1 MYFDYTDY
9 NNMDKKSSFNHFLI
23 ISLVLHLGIGCGIA
37 GWLIPY
43 MKNFNPGVD
52 ERQVILLEIG
62 WKERESKVS
71 SVENEAV
78 EKKKVKRQLMLVKSS
93 VSNEVRIEEAKKTV
107 EPAKKMIEK
116 SSPDSIQRNGL
127 SGKDKM
133 SLLSGNNPYLE
144 EVRRRIERA
153 KFYPP
158 RAKMAR
164 VEGKVALEFQIDKFG
179 RAQNVNLAQPSK
191 HKILNMAA
199 RNILDKA
206 SPFPKP
212 KDKLIIDKTIETTL
226 VFELV
231 Y

>member
-1 MYFDYTDY
+1 
-9 NNMDKKSSFNHFLI
+9 MDKKLSFNHFLI
-23 ISLVLHLGIGCGIA
+23 ISLAVHLGIGCGIG
-37 GWLIPY
+37 GWMIPY
-43 MKNFNPGVD
+43 MKNLNLGKD
-52 ERQVILLEIG
+52 KERVILLEIG
-62 WKERESKVS
+62 WSEQISSPQISVKSKRGDR
-71 SVENEAV
+71 
-78 EKKKVKRQLMLVKSS
+78 KKKIVKL
-93 VSNEVRIEEAKKTV
+93 
-107 EPAKKMIEK
+107 AKKMPEK
-116 SSPDSIQRNGL
+116 SNPSSGQKNGRA
-127 SGKDKM
+127 GKDRIT
-133 SLLSGNNPYLE
+133 LLGGSNSYLE

-212 KDKLIIDKTIETTL
+212 RDKLIIDKTIETTL
-226 VFELV
+226 VFALV